1 MCWAGPGF
9 PWKQA
14 QAVAAEE
21 AFSLLPGDRIRRQ
34 QCLCHRTVGQWPS
47 TLRMLTPGTGQA
59 LLGMDTP
66 WSPNPMWLYVPSGC
80 SWHSW
85 QHSKM
90 ETTQWCISEASSNAS
105 GSVQV
110 AEYSGT
116 WEKQEAQRFRVQTRE
131 PDSLGPSPRP
141 ASHCCVAP
149 GRRLAAPCLSFS
161 IYKMG
166 MRRLTEHHNRIT
178 SPPD

>member
-1 MCWAGPGF
+1 MALDPQNGHPWDWPGPAGNGHPLV
-9 PWKQA
+9 PQ
-14 QAVAAEE
+14 
-21 AFSLLPGDRIRRQ
+21 P
-34 QCLCHRTVGQWPS
+34 HVGV
-47 TLRMLTPGTGQA
+47 
-59 LLGMDTP
+59 
-66 WSPNPMWLYVPSGC
+66 VPSGC

-131 PDSLGPSPRP
+131 PDSLGRVLALPVTAVWPRAGASLLHASVSPSIKW
-141 ASHCCVAP
+141 
-149 GRRLAAPCLSFS
+149 G
-161 IYKMG
+161 
-166 MRRLTEHHNRIT
+166 
-178 SPPD
+178 